1 MPAKRRAV
9 AHDDVITHRT
19 VVSNM
24 GMRKQSAIVADFRSR
39 LRFSTT
45 VNRYEFADHIAIP
58 DLGVGHRI

>member
-9 AHDDVITHRT
+9 THDDVITHRT

-24 GMRKQSAIVADFRSR
+24 RMCEQGAVIADFRGR

-45 VNRYEFADHIAIP
+45 VNGYEFADHIAIP
-58 DLGVGHRI
+58 DLGVGH